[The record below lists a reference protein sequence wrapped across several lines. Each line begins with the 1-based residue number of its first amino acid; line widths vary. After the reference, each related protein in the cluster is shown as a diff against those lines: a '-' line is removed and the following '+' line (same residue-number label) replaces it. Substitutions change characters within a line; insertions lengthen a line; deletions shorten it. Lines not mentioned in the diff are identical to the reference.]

1 MLNLID
7 PWLVSGVNLDT
18 DNLRLT
24 IIIETRTR
32 KGLPCPKCGKVCQIE
47 DHRKERSWRHLDTM
61 QFETVITCRT
71 PRINCPEH
79 GVLSVDLPWTEA
91 YSRFTEMF
99 EKFAIDVILSSK
111 SIKSAM
117 GLLRLSWDQ
126 VNEIR
131 ERAVLRG
138 LSRRKDEDIE
148 RIGIDEKSF
157 LKGHAY
163 VSVLTDLD
171 RRRVLDIVPSRD
183 TEAAKSLLSKVPN
196 QSKVKAIAMDMWT
209 PFMNAAKDI
218 FPRADI
224 VHDKYHIST
233 YLNKA
238 VDTVRKRESKVISKD
253 GNNTLKNTKYL
264 WLSDP
269 NNWSN
274 EVKQSFDK
282 MAIDSLKIGKA
293 WSIKEAFRDFW
304 ICSNKDTGSQ
314 FFRKWYFWATHSRL
328 KPIIDVAKT
337 LKRHL
342 KGILAYLE
350 HLITNALTEGLNS
363 CIQIIK
369 SNARGFRNFNN
380 YRNAILFHHGKLDLY
395 P

>member
-1 MLNLID
+1 
-7 PWLVSGVNLDT
+7 
-18 DNLRLT
+18 
-24 IIIETRTR
+24 
-32 KGLPCPKCGKVCQIE
+32 
-47 DHRKERSWRHLDTM
+47 
-61 QFETVITCRT
+61 
-71 PRINCPEH
+71 
-79 GVLSVDLPWTEA
+79 
-91 YSRFTEMF
+91 
-99 EKFAIDVILSSK
+99 
-111 SIKSAM
+111 
-117 GLLRLSWDQ
+117 
-126 VNEIR
+126 
-131 ERAVLRG
+131 
-138 LSRRKDEDIE
+138 
-148 RIGIDEKSF
+148 
-157 LKGHAY
+157 
-163 VSVLTDLD
+163 
-171 RRRVLDIVPSRD
+171 
-183 TEAAKSLLSKVPN
+183 
-196 QSKVKAIAMDMWT
+196 MDMWT

-238 VDTVRKRESKVISKD
+238 VDTVRKKESKVISKD
-253 GNNTLKNTKYL
+253 GNNALKNTKYL

-380 YRNAILFHHGKLDLY
+380 YRNAILFHYGKLGLY